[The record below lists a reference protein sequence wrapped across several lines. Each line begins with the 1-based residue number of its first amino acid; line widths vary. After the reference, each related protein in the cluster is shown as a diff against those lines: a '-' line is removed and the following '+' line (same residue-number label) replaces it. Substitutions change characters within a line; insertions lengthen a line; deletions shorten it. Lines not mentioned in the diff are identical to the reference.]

1 MGSCFTKCLSCSG
14 RVAAASVDNPIIISS
29 GAHSMAH
36 DENEAKRLETTTNAT
51 LWKMHSQHEK
61 DSEYLKTPVD
71 CACMYWSELGSAGN
85 LAGAFEERG
94 LVHTYL
100 ILKSGD
106 ETHKLER
113 LRDGIKFEKLDSDKE
128 IDSEKEVFKM
138 KRPRLKM
145 NREDMK
151 NFVQIEMQT
160 KYNLQSNN
168 CQVTACRF
176 AKQHMSDLV
185 YPYWTWKDLKTHI
198 RHLQDKKTT
207 GMEKPSSS
215 KPNQSAKSSSS
226 KPDPSAKSPCSPE
239 SCKWC
244 RECEDWCRCPRC
256 NYNPDYDV
264 YPYVRPSKT
273 YRV

>member
-1 MGSCFTKCLSCSG
+1 MGSCLYCCSG
-14 RVAAASVDNPIIISS
+14 RVAAASVDNSICIAS
-29 GAHSMAH
+29 GAHSVAVAGH

-61 DSEYLKTPVD
+61 DSKYLKTPINCVG
-71 CACMYWSELGSAGN
+71 MYWTELGSAGIY
-85 LAGAFEERG
+85 AEAFEERG
-94 LVHTYL
+94 FVHTYL

-106 ETHKLER
+106 ETYKLER

-151 NFVQIEMQT
+151 NFVKDEMET

-168 CQVTACRF
+168 CQETACRF
-176 AKQHMSDLV
+176 AKQYMSNLV
-185 YPYWTWKDLKTHI
+185 NSDWTWKDLKDHI
-198 RHLQDKKTT
+198 RLLQKKKTT
-207 GMEKPSSS
+207 GMEKP
-215 KPNQSAKSSSS
+215 SSS

-264 YPYVRPSKT
+264 YPYVRPAPQT
-273 YRV
+273 WHV